1 MDRRR
6 LLQGAAAAAATSM
19 LASTSRAHAA
29 NGSAADPLP
38 DAPRQS
44 PGTAPLSSTDYP
56 SAQWMAAASA
66 NYTVSNRPS
75 SYSIDFVVIHVAQE
89 TFADTVSIFQNP
101 AKQVSAHYV
110 VGSSDGSVAQ
120 CVRERHIGW
129 HAGNWDYNTRSVGIE
144 HEGWVDQPAYFTH
157 ALYESSAALTASIC
171 DRYGIPKD
179 RARIIGHHEVPGADH
194 TDPGPLWDW
203 GRYIRLVNLA

>member
-6 LLQGAAAAAATSM
+6 LLRGAAAAAATSI
-19 LASTSRAHAA
+19 LASSHAHAA
-29 NGSAADPLP
+29 
-38 DAPRQS
+38 DAPARGARPPRVRQS
-44 PGTAPLSSTDYP
+44 PGTAPSSADYP
-56 SAQWMAAASA
+56 PAQWMAAASA
-66 NYTVSNRPS
+66 NYTASNRPS
-75 SYSIDFVVIHVAQE
+75 SYSVDFVVIHVAQE

-120 CVRERHIGW
+120 CVRERDIGW
-129 HAGNWDYNTRSVGIE
+129 HAGNWDYNTRSIGIE

-157 ALYESSAALTASIC
+157 ALYESSAALTAAIC
-171 DRYGIPKD
+171 ERYGIPKD
-179 RARIIGHHEVPGADH
+179 RTRIIGHHEVPGADH

-203 GRYIRLVNLA
+203 ERYIRLVNLA